1 MKIIVYPSGLLVVEN
16 RAFRCALGRGG
27 IANNKIE
34 GDGATP
40 AGEFK
45 LRKIFYRQDR
55 LECPKSSLSLTAIRP
70 EDRWSDDPTDPNYN
84 HLVQIPHAFK
94 HETLWRDDSLYDII
108 VPLGYNDNPPVP
120 GLGSAI
126 FLHIAADQ
134 FAPTE
139 GCIALAQ
146 SDLITII
153 ECCNHKTGIVIRPP
167 EFSTQK

>member
-108 VPLGYNDNPPVP
+108 VPLDTTTTLQFP
-120 GLGSAI
+120 GWGAQFFYTSLRINMLQPKVASPLRRAI
-126 FLHIAADQ
+126 Y
-134 FAPTE
+134 
-139 GCIALAQ
+139 
-146 SDLITII
+146 
-153 ECCNHKTGIVIRPP
+153 
-167 EFSTQK
+167 

>member
-1 MKIIVYPSGLLVVEN
+1 M
-16 RAFRCALGRGG
+16 GRGG

-70 EDRWSDDPTDPNYN
+70 EDRWSDDPTDPDYN
-84 HLVQIPHAFK
+84 HLVKIPHAFR

-108 VPLGYNDNPPVP
+108 VPLGYNDSPPVP
-120 GLGSAI
+120 GHGSAI

-134 FAPTE
+134 YAPTE

-146 SDLITII
+146 SDLLTII
-153 ECCNHKTGIVIRPP
+153 EGCNHKTAIVIRPP
-167 EFSTQK
+167 EFSTQI